1 MLPGE
6 LFIGGSTSEEAWVH
20 RAQRHEARKTRS
32 LQVLGERCPA
42 LGKKKGPFLL
52 THLPAGSVLSWV
64 VRETR
69 ERGGVPPSTACLSGD
84 PAWGSGGRAPG
95 PRPCFS
101 HWEGPKQSVTL
112 EQTQEAPELEAAC

>member
-69 ERGGVPPSTACLSGD
+69 E
-84 PAWGSGGRAPG
+84 SGGPSEHSLPIRGSCVGKQRPG
-95 PRPCFS
+95 SRTS
-101 HWEGPKQSVTL
+101 AVL
-112 EQTQEAPELEAAC
+112 